1 MRKSIR
7 ALVAAAIV
15 ALILPAAVLAHWPVA
30 NRYSWISQG
39 YWSGHKAYDIA
50 SPLGT
55 RIVPVRSGRVVF
67 AGYRSDCGGRQVW
80 INNGNGLYTAYYHM
94 SQIDSWKGEWVTDQT
109 TTIGRV
115 GESGCATGPHLHVE
129 VWRGYPWASGSYR
142 INPWY
147 YIDSGYWLPYRYR

>member
-147 YIDSGYWLPYRYR
+147 YIGSGYWLPYRYR